1 MAEIKITLK
10 RSFIGRPDD
19 QIATAKALGLT
30 RPGRT
35 VVKQK
40 DAAIEGM
47 IKKISHL
54 VEVEDIK

>member
-19 QIATAKALGLT
+19 QIKTAKALGLT
-30 RPGRT
+30 RPGRS
-35 VVKQK
+35 VVKEK

-47 IKKISHL
+47 INKISHL
-54 VEVEDIK
+54 VEVEDVK